1 MTSTKTVRLK
11 DNGKLGI
18 MALFLLR
25 PHLGWNWIE
34 TVTISFVPGPVPISD
49 SEHSRGPSS
58 LCPQSCRS
66 HLVTTWRTTSE
77 PPGTSEHYCSLETF
91 RGVAAHQEFGYYEWW
106 KRKVNTNWSFLPR
119 TLCHPPG
126 QHRGLC
132 DSIVKVPVCPPPTP
146 RPLSEAG
153 NKNELCLNSRAHKA
167 TPKTGLSHCW
177 SIHWE
182 QGHVRPP
189 RRWGA
194 IIPTYKL
201 SCLWWIQIESSGAR
215 HPEGT

>member
-1 MTSTKTVRLK
+1 MTSAKTVRLK

-66 HLVTTWRTTSE
+66 HLVTTSE

-91 RGVAAHQEFGYYEWW
+91 RGVAAHQEFGYYE
-106 KRKVNTNWSFLPR
+106 
-119 TLCHPPG
+119 
-126 QHRGLC
+126 
-132 DSIVKVPVCPPPTP
+132 
-146 RPLSEAG
+146 
-153 NKNELCLNSRAHKA
+153 
-167 TPKTGLSHCW
+167 
-177 SIHWE
+177 
-182 QGHVRPP
+182 
-189 RRWGA
+189 
-194 IIPTYKL
+194 
-201 SCLWWIQIESSGAR
+201 
-215 HPEGT
+215 